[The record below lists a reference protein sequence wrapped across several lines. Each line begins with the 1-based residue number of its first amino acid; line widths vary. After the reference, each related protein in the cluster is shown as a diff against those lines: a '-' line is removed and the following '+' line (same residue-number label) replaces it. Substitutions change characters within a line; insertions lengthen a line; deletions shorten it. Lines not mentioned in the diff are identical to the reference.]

1 MKKKNCRICKGKL
14 ITIINFKKVALS
26 GKFLIKRQIKNEK
39 KYPLSLAVCKNCKH
53 IQIKNII
60 DPKKLFNHYD
70 WETGISTS
78 NVNLIKNLIV
88 RLNKKIKIDKNS
100 KVFEIAS
107 NDGTLLKEIKNR
119 YKSKILGIDPA
130 QNLRKIS
137 LKKNVPTIVDYF
149 SSSKAKNIRK
159 KYGCFDFCIARN
171 VIAHTKNPND
181 IFKGVRNILN
191 DQGIFVVEVPHL
203 YYIYKDN
210 QYDNVFHEHIG
221 FHSLK
226 SIQDLCTKNFLK
238 IIDVEIINSQGGSL
252 RCFISKQTANIKP
265 VNKVNN
271 FLQKEIR
278 KNLFKMNTWNNFAV
292 KINNHRKKLKNF
304 LKKLKQ
310 SNYSISA
317 YGASG
322 KGQALLQ
329 FCKINKNYIDFIY
342 DKSRFKQGKF
352 TPGTHIKIIDPKFI
366 NLYKPNYLL
375 LLSWNISK
383 EIIQQEKRYLNRNGK
398 MIVPFPK
405 PKILTR

>member
-26 GKFLIKRQIKNEK
+26 GKFLIKSQIKNEK
-39 KYPLSLAVCKNCKH
+39 KYPLSLAVCKKCKH

-60 DPKKLFNHYD
+60 NPKKLFDHYD

-88 RLNKKIKIDKNS
+88 RLNKKIKMDKNS

-149 SSSKAKNIRK
+149 SYSKAKNIRK
-159 KYGCFDFCIARN
+159 KYGSFDFCIARN

-181 IFKGVRNILN
+181 IFRGVRNMLN
-191 DQGIFVVEVPHL
+191 DQGIFVVEVPYL

-226 SIQDLCTKNFLK
+226 SIQDLCKKNFLK

-271 FLQKEIR
+271 FLRKEIR
-278 KNLFKMNTWNNFAV
+278 NNLFKMNTWNNFAV
-292 KINNHRKKLKNF
+292 KINNHRRKLKSF

-329 FCKINKNYIDFIY
+329 FCNINKNYIDFVY
-342 DKSRFKQGKF
+342 DKSRSKQGKF

-366 NLYKPNYLL
+366 NLNKPSYLL

-383 EIIQQEKRYLNRNGK
+383 EIIQQEKHYLNRNGK
-398 MIVPFPK
+398 MIIPFPK
-405 PKILTR
+405 PKILIR

>member
-1 MKKKNCRICKGKL
+1 MKNKNCRICKGKL

-26 GKFLIKRQIKNEK
+26 GNFLIKKQIKNEK
-39 KYPLSLAVCKNCKH
+39 KYPLSLAVCKKCKH

-60 DPKKLFNHYD
+60 NPKKLFDHYD

-88 RLNKKIKIDKNS
+88 KLNKKIKIDKNS

-107 NDGTLLKEIKNR
+107 NDGTLLKVIKNR
-119 YKSKILGIDPA
+119 YKSQTLGIDPA

-149 SSSKAKNIRK
+149 SYSKAKNIRK
-159 KYGCFDFCIARN
+159 KYGSFDFCIARN

-181 IFKGVRNILN
+181 IFRGARNILK
-191 DQGIFVVEVPHL
+191 DQGIFVLEVPHL
-203 YYIYKDN
+203 YNIYKDN
-210 QYDNVFHEHIG
+210 QYDNIFHEHIG

-226 SIQDLCTKNFLK
+226 SIQDLCKKNLLK
-238 IIDVEIINSQGGSL
+238 VIDIEIINSQGGSL
-252 RCFISKQTANIKP
+252 RCFISKQNANIKP
-265 VNKVNN
+265 VNKVSN
-271 FLQKEIR
+271 LLHMEIK
-278 KNLFKMNTWNNFAV
+278 KNLFKMNTWSNFAV
-292 KINNHRKKLKNF
+292 KINNHRNELKNF
-304 LKKLKQ
+304 LKKLKRR
-310 SNYSISA
+310 NCSISA

-329 FCKINKNYIDFIY
+329 FCNINKNYIDFVY
-342 DKSRFKQGKF
+342 DKSVFKQGKF

-366 NLYKPNYLL
+366 NLNKPSYLL

-383 EIIQQEKRYLNRNGK
+383 EIAQQEKHYLNENGK

-405 PKILTR
+405 PKILTS

>member
-26 GKFLIKRQIKNEK
+26 GKFLIKSQIKNEK
-39 KYPLSLAVCKNCKH
+39 KYPLSLAVCKKCKH

-60 DPKKLFNHYD
+60 NPKKLFDHYD

-88 RLNKKIKIDKNS
+88 KLNKKIKIDKNS

-107 NDGTLLKEIKNR
+107 NDGTLLKEI
-119 YKSKILGIDPA
+119 
-130 QNLRKIS
+130 
-137 LKKNVPTIVDYF
+137 
-149 SSSKAKNIRK
+149 NIRK
-159 KYGCFDFCIARN
+159 KYGSFDFCIARN

-181 IFKGVRNILN
+181 IFRGVRNMLN
-191 DQGIFVVEVPHL
+191 DQGIFVVEVPQL

-226 SIQDLCTKNFLK
+226 SIQDLCKKNFLK

-252 RCFISKQTANIKP
+252 RCFISKQTTNIKP

-271 FLQKEIR
+271 FLRKEIR
-278 KNLFKMNTWNNFAV
+278 NNLFKMNTWNNFAL

-398 MIVPFPK
+398 MIIPFPK

>member
-1 MKKKNCRICKGKL
+1 MCK
-14 ITIINFKKVALS
+14 
-26 GKFLIKRQIKNEK
+26 
-39 KYPLSLAVCKNCKH
+39 
-53 IQIKNII
+53 
-60 DPKKLFNHYD
+60 
-70 WETGISTS
+70 
-78 NVNLIKNLIV
+78 
-88 RLNKKIKIDKNS
+88 
-100 KVFEIAS
+100 
-107 NDGTLLKEIKNR
+107 
-119 YKSKILGIDPA
+119 
-130 QNLRKIS
+130 
-137 LKKNVPTIVDYF
+137 
-149 SSSKAKNIRK
+149 
-159 KYGCFDFCIARN
+159 
-171 VIAHTKNPND
+171 
-181 IFKGVRNILN
+181 
-191 DQGIFVVEVPHL
+191 
-203 YYIYKDN
+203 
-210 QYDNVFHEHIG
+210 
-221 FHSLK
+221 
-226 SIQDLCTKNFLK
+226 KNFLK

-252 RCFISKQTANIKP
+252 RCFISKQTTNIKP

-271 FLQKEIR
+271 FLRKEIR
-278 KNLFKMNTWNNFAV
+278 NNLFKMNTWNNFAL

-398 MIVPFPK
+398 MIIPFPK

>member
-26 GKFLIKRQIKNEK
+26 GKFLTKSQIKNEK
-39 KYPLSLAVCKNCKH
+39 KYPLSLAVCRNCKH

-60 DPKKLFNHYD
+60 NPKKLFDHYD

-137 LKKNVPTIVDYF
+137 LNKNVPTIVDYF
-149 SSSKAKNIRK
+149 SCSKAKNIRK
-159 KYGCFDFCIARN
+159 KYGSFDFCIARN

-181 IFKGVRNILN
+181 IFRGVRNILN
-191 DQGIFVVEVPHL
+191 DQGIFVIEVPYL

-226 SIQDLCTKNFLK
+226 SIQDLCK
-238 IIDVEIINSQGGSL
+238 
-252 RCFISKQTANIKP
+252 
-265 VNKVNN
+265 
-271 FLQKEIR
+271 
-278 KNLFKMNTWNNFAV
+278 
-292 KINNHRKKLKNF
+292 KNF

-329 FCKINKNYIDFIY
+329 FCNINKNYIDFVY

-352 TPGTHIKIIDPKFI
+352 TPGTHIKVIDPKFI
-366 NLYKPNYLL
+366 NFNKPSYLL

-383 EIIQQEKRYLNRNGK
+383 EIIQQEKHYLNRNGK
-398 MIVPFPK
+398 MIIPFPK
-405 PKILTR
+405 PKILIR